1 MKLFKNKFFLI
12 CLCVAVVLAGVTSTF
27 SIMGLPMLSR
37 NILGVV
43 TYPLRWCV
51 TAVTNAVEGFGRYF
65 TSVEYVHAENE
76 RLEAENAALREQ
88 LRESELLEEENR
100 RLKAYLNMKDTHP
113 SFVLE
118 EAMIVSRESG
128 SYASVF
134 TLNRGTLH
142 GVESGM
148 PVITERGIVGV
159 VKEVGLNWCK
169 VATLIETASSAGAC
183 VERSGSVGIVSGDFS
198 LRKDGY
204 CKFSYTDSHA
214 DIQVG
219 DVIVSSGQGSIY
231 PAGLKIGEVVSV
243 GTDEYNRTIVAT
255 VRAAV
260 DFSSLQY
267 VMIITGYEK

>member
-27 SIMGLPMLSR
+27 SIMGLPMISR
-37 NILGVV
+37 NILGVI
-43 TYPLRWCV
+43 TSPLRWCV
-51 TAVTNAVEGFGRYF
+51 TAVTNAAEGFGRYF
-65 TSVEYVHAENE
+65 TSVDTVHAENE
-76 RLEAENAALREQ
+76 RLEAENEALREQ
-88 LRESELLEEENR
+88 LREAELLEEENR

-113 SFVLE
+113 TFKLE
-118 EAMIVSRESG
+118 EAMVISRESG

-142 GVESGM
+142 GVEAGM
-148 PVITERGIVGV
+148 PVVTEHGIVGV
-159 VKEVGLNWCK
+159 VKETGLNWCK

-204 CKFSYTDSHA
+204 CKFSYTDSNA

-219 DVIVSSGQGSIY
+219 DIIVSSGQGSVY
-231 PAGLKIGEVVSV
+231 PADLVIGEVVSV

-255 VRAAV
+255 VLPTV